1 MFGLMVRFRLKPGG
15 IDGFDRLVGETLPLI
30 KAHEPGTLI
39 YTVHTVQ
46 GSPTLRVFYELYRDR
61 ESFDEHERQEHVRRF
76 TAGRGP
82 YLDGV
87 DVDVLTLTGGAGLP
101 HGAERWL

>member
-15 IDGFDRLVGETLPLI
+15 ADGFDRLVGDTLPLI

-39 YTVHTVQ
+39 YTVHTVE
-46 GSPTLRVFYELYRDR
+46 GEPTVRVVYELYRDR
-61 ESFDEHERQEHVRRF
+61 EAFDEHERQEHVKRF
-76 TAGRGP
+76 LAGRAR

-87 DVDVLTLTGGAGLP
+87 DVDYLRLTGGAGLP